1 MARTT
6 GRRCLRERVDFADD
20 VSEGGDMTDETRPR
34 LDARLQRHGIARDV
48 HRGLAKGIDFLPVS
62 ESTKQMLTTRSG
74 EAVAFAAETG
84 TALANGAVVAGKGAV
99 DAAREGYHAFETKR
113 EEEAAAA
120 KRPFAIVE
128 PSTEQETP
136 GPEGDGDL
144 LARLERLGELRA
156 AGHLSDE
163 EFAAAKARLLAG
175 A

>member
-1 MARTT
+1 
-6 GRRCLRERVDFADD
+6 
-20 VSEGGDMTDETRPR
+20 MTDETRPR

-48 HRGLAKGIDFLPVS
+48 HRGLSKGIDFLPVS
-62 ESTKQMLTTRSG
+62 ESTKAMLTTRSG
-74 EAVAFAAETG
+74 EVVAFAAETG

-128 PSTEQETP
+128 PVTDAAPESAAATA
-136 GPEGDGDL
+136 GPDGGEGDL
-144 LARLERLGELRA
+144 LARLERLGQLRD

-163 EFAAAKARLLAG
+163 EFATAKARLLAG
-175 A
+175 E

>member
-1 MARTT
+1 
-6 GRRCLRERVDFADD
+6 
-20 VSEGGDMTDETRPR
+20 MTDETRPR

-48 HRGLAKGIDFLPVS
+48 HRGLSKGIDFLPVS
-62 ESTKQMLTTRSG
+62 ESTKAMLTTRSG
-74 EAVAFAAETG
+74 EVVAFAAETG

-128 PSTEQETP
+128 PVTEGAPEGTATA
-136 GPEGDGDL
+136 GPDGGDGDL
-144 LARLERLGELRA
+144 LARLERLGQLRD

-163 EFAAAKARLLAG
+163 EFATAKARLLAG
-175 A
+175 E